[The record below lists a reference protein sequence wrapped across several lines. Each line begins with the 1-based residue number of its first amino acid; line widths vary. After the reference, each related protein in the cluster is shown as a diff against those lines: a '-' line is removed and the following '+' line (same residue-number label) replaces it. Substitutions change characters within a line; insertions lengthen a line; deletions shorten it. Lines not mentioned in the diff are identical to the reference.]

1 MKQRIAL
8 ISLLVSD
15 YDDAIHFY
23 TDKLNFTLSEDTQ
36 LTETKRWVVVTPQGS
51 EGCSLLLAQAS
62 DNEQRSFIG
71 NQTGGRVFLF
81 LYTDNLDRDYMNLLK
96 NEVKIIREPSNE
108 PYGKVLVFADLYG
121 NQWDMIEPIESTK

>member
-81 LYTDNLDRDYMNLLK
+81 LYTDNLDHDYMNLLK